1 MFKDIGN
8 KINNIFL
15 FGIGGIGDFLLLMSD
30 GNYDKYDNLGL
41 IFWANNPE
49 HIKEVSKLFP
59 KLTNKIIT
67 KNYLTTPLALE
78 YYKQIINDNKFLSS
92 AHIPKELK
100 YVDEWKTVSDVFIK
114 YNIQRFPEWAN
125 YWKTEKEQ
133 NIIICP
139 TGGSTDINWKYKNI
153 NKELLKNIIKNIKNH
168 NLWNDNIII
177 ISTNAE
183 MNNIYGNKFIEE
195 LKHMGCTMALDI
207 SYKDLFKII
216 GNAWKV
222 YSVDSWFKTF
232 SLLSGIDTI
241 LIKSKYIKSPMEIFG
256 LEKDP
261 ADNIFISPKWNFLEI
276 IEQ

>member
-1 MFKDIGN
+1 MFKNIGN
-8 KINNIFL
+8 KLNSIFL

-49 HIKEVSKLFP
+49 QITEISKLFT

-67 KNYLTTPLALE
+67 KNYLESPLALE
-78 YYKQIINDNKFLSS
+78 YYKQIINDSNFLSS
-92 AHIPKELK
+92 AHIPRELK
-100 YVDEWKTVSDVFIK
+100 YVEEWMTVSDVFTK

-125 YWKTEKEQ
+125 DWKTGQEE

-139 TGGSTDINWKYKNI
+139 TGGSSDTAWKFKNI
-153 NKELLKNIIKNIKNH
+153 DKNLLKNIIADIKLH
-168 NLWNDNIII
+168 ELWNDNIII
-177 ISTNAE
+177 LSTANE
-183 MNNIYGNKFIEE
+183 MNTIYGNEFIKE
-195 LKHMGCTMALDI
+195 LEYMGCIMRLDI
-207 SYKDLFKII
+207 PYKDIFKII
-216 GNAWKV
+216 GNAWRV

-241 LIKSKYIKSPMEIFG
+241 LIKSKYIISPIEIFG
-256 LEKDP
+256 LDKDP
-261 ADNIFISPKWNFLEI
+261 ADNIFISKKWNFLEI